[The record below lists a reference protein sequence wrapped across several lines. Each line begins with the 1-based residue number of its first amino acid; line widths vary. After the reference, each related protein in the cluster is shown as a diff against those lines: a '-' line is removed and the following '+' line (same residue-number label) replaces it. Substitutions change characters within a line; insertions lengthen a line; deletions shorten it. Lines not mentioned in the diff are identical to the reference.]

1 MRIDKF
7 LICLAGVVL
16 LAGCTS
22 VPSAD
27 PDPQPVQPV
36 QTKAEKAITAKP
48 AQQQIPGKS
57 QPAVEDNEKKAASAA
72 VDNTPEATAKA
83 EVKVNQPLDLSEKL
97 TGQDSIEGFNRTM
110 YSVNHFFV
118 RWVFRPIGSVYGSI
132 IPRPGIDAI
141 NRFTDNLGFPV
152 RMFSCFC
159 EAKFGG
165 GGIEFL
171 RFLSNTTLGVAG
183 FFEVADPWF
192 GLRRQD
198 DDFGKAFYCWG
209 IGSGCYLFLPGAGPA
224 NVRDGVGKIFDYAFD
239 PKSYIYFGQTFTYLN
254 LGTRQYADYER
265 MSLANCDPYQL
276 FKDLGGIKRE
286 LTLTDWSPVPKQ
298 STEAKPAPADQKTVA
313 KDSSPVVQKT
323 AVIPPMPVRPEVS
336 PLLSQFGNDVI
347 RLNDYYSQGAAID
360 TLRMTMFNMQ
370 QDEVSMWVDLA
381 WWNSDFPNQGSVRS
395 VKIHADK
402 PAMDYKIWYQDK
414 KDAPLAIVIP
424 GLGGHCTSTTAGAM
438 AEVLYVH
445 GYSVVTMSNGLNWEF
460 MESASSVLVP
470 GCTPVDAADV
480 RNAACKI
487 LEDLTV
493 NKDLKPERKV
503 MVGLSMGALHTLFVA
518 QLEMTEDKLGIDRY
532 VAINPPVNLKY
543 GLNELDRY
551 YNTMHE
557 WGDDQQQF
565 KHMMNAAGKFM
576 MMIKHKYPWKDY
588 TENTSSSNAAVKDKK
603 DSAVEASLNPYKVSL
618 DENEARV
625 LVGYSFKRTLDEI
638 IVSIHHRQNLGILA
652 TPYSWGNRTALYH
665 ELVDYSFNKYLD
677 TFAIKYY
684 SEKWQRQVTADE
696 LNRQSSLTAI
706 GTQMA
711 ANSKV
716 RVIHSLNDFLES
728 DTDRIWLKNTFT
740 SRIVFFEYGGHL
752 GNLYLKKLHD
762 IMLSMLDNKLPIGV
776 YLMSSPVA
784 LPGFVQ
790 EIKQDEPV
798 NTTLFDAFGDVY
810 SPAYY

>member
-1 MRIDKF
+1 MFLRNKLVRIDKI
-7 LICLAGVVL
+7 LICLGSALFVT
-16 LAGCTS
+16 GCAS
-22 VPSAD
+22 VN
-27 PDPQPVQPV
+27 QPPAVS
-36 QTKAEKAITAKP
+36 TENTGKTAAAKP
-48 AQQQIPGKS
+48 AEQQVSVATQN
-57 QPAVEDNEKKAASAA
+57 QTEKKHEAITVKQEASA
-72 VDNTPEATAKA
+72 
-83 EVKVNQPLDLSEKL
+83 VNPPLDLSEKL

-110 YSVNHFFV
+110 YSINHFFV
-118 RWVFRPIGSVYGSI
+118 RWVFRPVGSVYGSI

-159 EAKFGG
+159 EAKFSG

-171 RFLSNTTLGVAG
+171 RFLSNTTVGVAG

-209 IGSGCYLFLPGAGPA
+209 IGNGCYLFLPGAGPA

-286 LTLTDWSPVPKQ
+286 LTLTDWGPRQIKAAEAAAAAKK
-298 STEAKPAPADQKTVA
+298 TEAPVA
-313 KDSSPVVQKT
+313 QPTPVKQ
-323 AVIPPMPVRPEVS
+323 AIS
-336 PLLSQFGNDVI
+336 PLLAEFGNDVI
-347 RLNDYYSQGAAID
+347 KLNNYDSQGAAID
-360 TLRMTMFNMQ
+360 TLRMVMFNMQ
-370 QDEVSMWVDLA
+370 KDEVSLWVDLS

-395 VKIHADK
+395 VKIYDDK
-402 PAMDYKIWYQDK
+402 PAMDYKVWYQDNK
-414 KDAPLAIVIP
+414 NAPLAIVIP

-438 AEVLYVH
+438 AEVLYNH
-445 GYSVVTMSNGLNWEF
+445 GYSVVTMSSGLNWEF

-470 GCTPVDAADV
+470 GYTPVDAADV
-480 RNAACKI
+480 RNAAGRI

-493 NKDLKPERKV
+493 NKGLKPERKV
-503 MVGLSMGALHTLFVA
+503 MAGISMGALHTLFIA
-518 QLEMTEDKLGIDRY
+518 QMEMSSDKLGIDRY

-543 GLNELDRY
+543 GLSELDKY
-551 YNTMHE
+551 YNTMRK

-565 KHMMNAAGKFM
+565 EQMMNAAGKFM
-576 MMIKHKYPWKDY
+576 MMIKHKYPWQDY
-588 TENTSSSNAAVKDKK
+588 TGCDSQSNTAIKDNKV
-603 DSAVEASLNPYKVSL
+603 SPVENPYKVNMS
-618 DENEARV
+618 ENEARA

-638 IVSIHHRQNLGILA
+638 IVSIHHRQNLGILT

-665 ELVDYSFNKYLD
+665 ELVDYSFSKYLNN
-677 TFAIKYY
+677 FAIKYY

-696 LNRQSSLTAI
+696 LNSQSSLTAI
-706 GTQMA
+706 GPQLA

-728 DTDRIWLKNTFT
+728 DTDRIWLRNTFAG
-740 SRIVFFEYGGHL
+740 RIVFFEYGGHL

-762 IMLSMLDNKLPIGV
+762 VMLSMLDGKLPPGM
-776 YLMSSPVA
+776 YLMSSPAA
-784 LPGFVQ
+784 LPGFVPAT
-790 EIKQDEPV
+790 ERAEPD
-798 NTTLFDAFGDVY
+798 TTLFNAF
-810 SPAYY
+810 